1 MKNSNVILEGFFSQ
15 WSGYFFTVRSNPEID
30 LKSWNCTKL
39 NPSCIIAALIS
50 FISNLEVAIWVMIY
64 KVAWSSWRYSA
75 CTSLLGI
82 SIFNPTSYRF
92 RSETKKEKKLRGLSA
107 LYDGLKGSWWGSK
120 EAAASLPHPFF
131 QVCVWPRRMSLP
143 IASNYLHPSKNQWSG
158 PWLTLHGPAS
168 RSQRKRQNQQ
178 VPRGGDDWHIISLWN
193 NIEFSTAE
201 FSVALGFALIFMQL
215 PFFSLSL
222 PPFLFFFHSPQNN
235 STSTLRQTM

>member
-15 WSGYFFTVRSNPEID
+15 WSGYFFTMRSNPEID

-64 KVAWSSWRYSA
+64 KVAWSSWRYGA

-92 RSETKKEKKLRGLSA
+92 RSETKKENTEGLSA
-107 LYDGLKGSWWGSK
+107 LYDGLKGPWWGSK

-131 QVCVWPRRMSLP
+131 QVCVWPRTMSLP
-143 IASNYLHPSKNQWSG
+143 IVSNYLHPSKSQWSG
-158 PWLTLHGPAS
+158 PWLTCMAQPADH
-168 RSQRKRQNQQ
+168 RE
-178 VPRGGDDWHIISLWN
+178 RGR
-193 NIEFSTAE
+193 
-201 FSVALGFALIFMQL
+201 
-215 PFFSLSL
+215 
-222 PPFLFFFHSPQNN
+222 
-235 STSTLRQTM
+235 TSKCQGVGMIDT